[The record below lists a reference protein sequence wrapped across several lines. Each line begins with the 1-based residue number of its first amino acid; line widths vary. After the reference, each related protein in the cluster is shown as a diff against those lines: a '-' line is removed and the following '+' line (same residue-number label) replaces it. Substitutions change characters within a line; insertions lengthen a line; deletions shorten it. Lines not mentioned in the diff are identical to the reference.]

1 MATKYSKEQLKR
13 MACEVIEADNQGDDR
28 AFHLVMQL
36 AMKLGMSADDVSRR
50 IEQLAAA

>member
-13 MACEVIEADNQGDDR
+13 MAIEVIDAESQGDDR
-28 AFHLVMQL
+28 AFHLIMQL
-36 AMKLGMSADDVSRR
+36 AMKLGMTPDDVSRR